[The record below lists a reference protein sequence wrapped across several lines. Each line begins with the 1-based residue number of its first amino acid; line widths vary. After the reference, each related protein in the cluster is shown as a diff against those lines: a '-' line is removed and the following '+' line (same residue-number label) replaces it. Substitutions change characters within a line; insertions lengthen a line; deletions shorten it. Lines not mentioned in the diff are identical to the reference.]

1 MEFNANGDK
10 LNAIRGLIGQIKE
23 KMTTLHSGLND
34 IGNMDLSGTGLS
46 NIGLIGNMK
55 SAIKEII
62 NGTYGDKSLSKL
74 ENKINNTIKML
85 NNSNTGEWFSK
96 IEQFSYEEYENF
108 ADFLD
113 SIDDTQIIYA
123 KQLTGPLGYVEY
135 ERPDGR
141 TVKETWCNLEVG
153 QLVKNMR
160 EMHGIDLE
168 YWVRE
173 DGVRMYGPYVMV
185 ATDVPA
191 MGGWNQE
198 AEYRYGDLVETTL
211 GTGIVVDWCG
221 DAVDTRRNTNGAV
234 IRYDIYA
241 AWYEEPYF
249 DMYYYRA
256 NGEMHG
262 KPEAIESQIVGVKYR
277 EKKATVLDETGTEAY
292 TPKEQSNKEPTT
304 TTLLNNNT
312 PGTITGS
319 LEHPIY
325 TQQQQTTQQPNTYYT
340 QQSNQ
345 TKQNQQAMQQTTIPN
360 QQEEI
365 PPVETVQPSTE
376 QTVKPVVDIG
386 ESVHIKEDTVTEVEE
401 NINEDN
407 IVTNNTDDSIIKPDD
422 ELINEPYPEQDLAS
436 SEMSQNST
444 TIQSN
449 KGGLTGGIIGG
460 LLASIAAFFG
470 IKYGKKKLK
479 NKDNDDI

>member
-62 NGTYGDKSLSKL
+62 NGTYGDKSLSEL

-85 NNSNTGEWFSK
+85 NNSNTGEWYSK

-113 SIDDTQIIYA
+113 SIDDTKIIYA

-141 TVKETWCNLEVG
+141 IVKETWCDLKVG

-168 YWVRE
+168 YWIRE

-185 ATDVPA
+185 AADVPA

-221 DAVDTRRNTNGAV
+221 LAVDTRRNTNGAR
-234 IRYDIYA
+234 IHYDIYT
-241 AWYEEPYF
+241 AWHEEPYLSAQYHC
-249 DMYYYRA
+249 DPDGGYSS
-256 NGEMHG
+256 
-262 KPEAIESQIVGVKYR
+262 KITSKIVSVKYR
-277 EKKATVLDETGTEAY
+277 EKKATVLDGTGTEAY
-292 TPKEQSNKEPTT
+292 TPKEQSNNEQKVTQ
-304 TTLLNNNT
+304 LSNNN
-312 PGTITGS
+312 
-319 LEHPIY
+319 LETNKASTQHSSY
-325 TQQQQTTQQPNTYYT
+325 TQQQSATQQTNSYYT
-340 QQSNQ
+340 KTSNQ
-345 TKQNQQAMQQTTIPN
+345 TNQNQQAAQQTTFSTP
-360 QQEEI
+360 QEEI

>member
-1 MEFNANGDK
+1 MEFNANDDN
-10 LNAIRGLIGQIKE
+10 LNTIKGLISGIKE
-23 KMTTLHSGLND
+23 KMTVLHSSLND
-34 IGNMDLSGTGLS
+34 IGNIDLSGTGLS
-46 NIGLIGNMK
+46 KISLIDNMK

-62 NGTYGDKSLSKL
+62 NGTYGDRSLSEL

-85 NNSNTGEWFSK
+85 NNSNTAEWFSK

-108 ADFLD
+108 ADFLENL
-113 SIDDTQIIYA
+113 DDTQIIYA
-123 KQLTGPLGYVEY
+123 KQLTAPLGYVKY

-141 TVKETWCNLEVG
+141 IVKETWCQDNVG

-256 NGEMHG
+256 NGETYG
-262 KPEAIESQIVGVKYR
+262 KSEAIESQIVGVKYR
-277 EKKATVLDETGTEAY
+277 EKKTTVFDEIGTEAY
-292 TPKEQSNKEPTT
+292 TPKEQSNKEQTT
-304 TTLLNNNT
+304 TTLSNNT
-312 PGTITGS
+312 LGTITGS
-319 LEHPIY
+319 LKQPVY
-325 TQQQQTTQQPNTYYT
+325 TKHQTTTQQTNSYYT
-340 QQSNQ
+340 PASNPI
-345 TKQNQQAMQQTTIPN
+345 NNNHQATQQTTISN
-360 QQEEI
+360 QQTEI
-365 PPVETVQPSTE
+365 PPVETIKPSTE
-376 QTVKPVVDIG
+376 TTVKPIIDIG
-386 ESVHIKEDTVTEVEE
+386 DSVHIKEDNVTEVEE
-401 NINEDN
+401 NITEND
-407 IVTNNTDDSIIKPDD
+407 ILTDNTDDSIIKPDD
-422 ELINEPYPEQDLAS
+422 ESISEPYIEES
-436 SEMSQNST
+436 TNSETPQNST
-444 TIQSN
+444 IMESN
-449 KGGLTGGIIGG
+449 KGGLSGGIIAG

-479 NKDNDDI
+479 NKDNDEI